1 MEKARVEPKMIDLK
15 EANKMLAEARVE
27 LEKRRGEFE
36 ALQSMIAGLE
46 QWVQLQS
53 APSENADSSAPVPEI
68 PSLRS
73 TVIKVLRE
81 SGKPMHVKD
90 VYDAAISLGARTAS
104 KDPVGITELTI
115 IGLVQKGLVER
126 YAQRTYKF
134 VGPKA

>member
-1 MEKARVEPKMIDLK
+1 
-15 EANKMLAEARVE
+15 MLAEARVE